1 MKNDLLTTFFI
12 PGTLGG
18 PATTLSYHMVKH
30 PHEMPMATTTV
41 TSTPVN
47 LIRKSP
53 DTHHPGLPIHP
64 SLAVEALVGLDRLQL
79 ATRPPQP
86 PILTTSDFL
95 PKVPS
100 LSVSRCQGASNRAQ
114 LEPPTVHNLTTL
126 HPEPPAIHSLVQTT
140 SKPQGFEIIPTR
152 PHQQLPAGHVI
163 RLPQQPH
170 PQVSLIISNRS
181 NPK

>member
-1 MKNDLLTTFFI
+1 
-12 PGTLGG
+12 
-18 PATTLSYHMVKH
+18 MVKH
-30 PHEMPMATTTV
+30 PHEMSTTTV

-79 ATRPPQP
+79 ATRPPQQPPP
-86 PILTTSDFL
+86 PILTTNDFL

-100 LSVSRCQGASNRAQ
+100 LSVSRCQGTSNRAQ

-126 HPEPPAIHSLVQTT
+126 HPEPPAIHSLVHTT

-170 PQVSLIISNRS
+170 PQVSWLISKHSRKLPLRGISARS
-181 NPK
+181 GSHGIKLPRDRN